1 MLAAV
6 SALFLSTTAYHAA
19 NAAPKVATS
28 IAPVYS
34 ITAAIMKDIGTP
46 SLLID
51 QATSPH
57 SAKLR
62 PSDAKALQEA
72 DLVIWIGE
80 NLTPSLEKP
89 VETLPAKAQILTLG
103 ELDGLIELEVRTGG
117 NWEKHVHAHGDHHD
131 HDAHEEDHHD
141 HDHEAHDHDHE
152 GDDHDHEAHDH
163 DHEGHD
169 HDHEAHDH
177 DHEAH
182 DHDHEAHDHDH
193 EGHDHDHGGHDPHVW
208 LDPQNG
214 LTMAKAITAALSKLD
229 AENADKYAANEKAFE
244 EKLTSEISGIKAELA
259 AIKGKPYIVFHDA
272 YQYYENRFGI
282 SAVGSVMLQPGVA
295 PGAAR
300 VKEIRSKLKDL
311 NVVCIMA
318 EPQFSDKI
326 LTTLIEGTD
335 TKIGQLDPVGTNLD
349 LGPDLYTNLMR
360 YNADKLTEC
369 LK

>member
-1 MLAAV
+1 MKNRTKRTMLAAV

-131 HDAHEEDHHD
+131 H
-141 HDHEAHDHDHE
+141 
-152 GDDHDHEAHDH
+152 
-163 DHEGHD
+163 EGHD
-169 HDHEAHDH
+169 HDHE
-177 DHEAH
+177 E
-182 DHDHEAHDHDH
+182 
-193 EGHDHDHGGHDPHVW
+193 HDHDHGGHDPHVW

-300 VKEIRSKLKDL
+300 VKEIRAKLKDL